1 MVIQSIFC
9 VVMSKSNKIILVDGS
24 SYLFR
29 AFHALPQLT
38 NSQGEPT
45 GAIFG
50 VINMLKKLKAAYPT
64 NYIAVVFD
72 AKGKNFR
79 HDLYPQYKA
88 NRKAMADELCCQ
100 VEPLYEIIRKL
111 GYPLISIPKVEA
123 DDVIGSLAQQFSA
136 LGHEII
142 IATGDKDMAQLVND
156 KVTLIDT
163 MKNQITDIEGV
174 IKKFGVTP
182 SQIIDYLALVGDASD
197 NIPGVPNV
205 GPKTA
210 VKWLNAYQ
218 NLQGVIDNAH
228 NIAGKVG
235 QNLRD
240 TLEKIPL
247 SYQLAT
253 IKCDLDLSFSLDD
266 ITLNQSDISY
276 LRKAFT
282 RYELRGLLNALEND
296 STANNH
302 LENPVIDENK
312 VDYQII
318 LDLAAFEKFCYQ
330 LSKSTLFAFD
340 TETNSLDTFEAKLV
354 GISFALKPFQAFYI
368 PLQHDY
374 EGAPPQ
380 LNIKTVTTMLKP
392 ILENANIK
400 KIAQNAKFDLK
411 ILNRVGIAVEGL
423 LYDTMLESYIHN
435 SASTRHDLDTLAKKY
450 LSVETLSFE
459 ALAGKGKKQLTFNQI
474 EINKAGFYAAE
485 DADITYRLHDY
496 FWPRINAIAKLRELY
511 LTEELP
517 VSFVIDKMERA
528 GVNIDCGLLKQQS
541 QVLGERIAD
550 LAAKCIEISGQA
562 FNLSSTKQLRE
573 ILYDKMKLPIL
584 KRTPGGH
591 PSTAEEVLQELAAV
605 YELPKIII
613 EHRHLSKLK
622 STYTDK
628 LPLMVNKVTHRV
640 HTSYH
645 QAVASTGRLSSS
657 DPNLQNIPIRSDI
670 GRRIREAFI
679 AKKGYKIL
687 SADYSQVEL
696 RIMAHLSEDATLLK
710 AFQQGLDIHTATAA
724 ETLGIKLSEVSSE
737 QRRRAKAVNF
747 GLIYGMGAFGLAKQL
762 GIARGEAQA
771 YIDVYFSRYPGIKNY
786 IETAKYNA
794 GQHGFVETLFGRRL
808 YLPDISSR
816 NVARKRGAER
826 IAINA
831 PMQGSAADIIKR
843 AMIQIDHWMIKSQ
856 LPVTMIMQV
865 HDELVFE
872 VKEEIVDAA
881 TANIKALMESAGS
894 LKVPLIVDI
903 GIGNNWDQAH

>member
-1 MVIQSIFC
+1 
-9 VVMSKSNKIILVDGS
+9 MSESHKIILVDGS

-38 NSQGEPT
+38 NSQGEHT

-50 VINMLKKLKAAYPT
+50 VINMLKKLKVQYQT
-64 NYIAVVFD
+64 SCIAVIFD

-79 HDLYPQYKA
+79 HDLYPEYKA
-88 NRKAMADELCCQ
+88 NRKPMADELRVQ
-100 VEPLYEIIRKL
+100 IEPLHEIIRKL
-111 GYPLISIPKVEA
+111 GYPLISIPRVEA
-123 DDVIGSLAQQFSA
+123 DDVIGTLAQQFSA

-163 MKNQITDIEGV
+163 MKNQNTDTKQV
-174 IKKFGVTP
+174 IKKFGVAP
-182 SQIIDYLALVGDASD
+182 CQMIDYLALVGDASD

-210 VKWLNAYQ
+210 VKWLGEYQ
-218 NLQGVIDNAH
+218 NLQGVLNNAN

-235 QNLRD
+235 ENLRD
-240 TLEKIPL
+240 AVEKVPL

-253 IKCDLDLSFSLDD
+253 IKCDLDLSFSLAE
-266 ITLNQSDISY
+266 ITLNKPDIPY
-276 LRKAFT
+276 LQKAFT
-282 RYELRGLLNALEND
+282 RYELRGLLKALENENIGD
-296 STANNH
+296 NQPGNNVTH
-302 LENPVIDENK
+302 NAK

-318 LDLAAFEKFCYQ
+318 FDLTTLEAFCRA
-330 LSKSTLFAFD
+330 LTKSHLFAFD
-340 TETNSLDTFEAKLV
+340 TETDSLDTFEVKLI
-354 GISFALKPFQAFYI
+354 GISFSLKPYHGVYI

-374 EGAPPQ
+374 EGAPQQ
-380 LNIKTVTTMLKP
+380 LHFETVINMLKP
-392 ILENANIK
+392 ILENAEIK
-400 KIAQNAKFDLK
+400 KIAQNAKFDSKVLD
-411 ILNRVGIAVEGL
+411 RVGIDVQGV
-423 LYDTMLESYIHN
+423 LYDTMLESYIYN
-435 SASTRHDLDTLAKKY
+435 SASTRHDLDSLAKKY
-450 LSVETLSFE
+450 LFAETVSFE
-459 ALAGKGKKQLTFNQI
+459 QLVGKGKKQLTFNQI
-474 EINKAGFYAAE
+474 DIEKAGFYAAE

-496 FWPRINAIAKLRELY
+496 FWPKINAIDSLRELY
-511 LTEELP
+511 LKEELP
-517 VSFVIDKMERA
+517 VSFVIDKMERV
-528 GVNIDCGLLKQQS
+528 GVNIDCALLLQQS
-541 QVLGERIAD
+541 EILAEKIAN
-550 LAAKCIEISGQA
+550 LTAKCIEVSGGE

-573 ILYDKMKLPIL
+573 VLYDKMKLPIL
-584 KRTPGGH
+584 KKTPGGH
-591 PSTAEEVLQELAAV
+591 PSTAEEVLQELAAI
-605 YELPKIII
+605 YDFPKIII

-628 LPLMVNKVTHRV
+628 LPLMFNKTTRRV

-670 GRRIREAFI
+670 GRKIREAFI
-679 AKKGYKIL
+679 AAPGYKIV

-696 RIMAHLSEDATLLK
+696 RIMAHLSEDEALLK
-710 AFQQGLDIHTATAA
+710 AFQQGLDIHQATAA
-724 ETLGIKLSEVSSE
+724 ETLGIKPGEVSSE

-762 GIARGEAQA
+762 NIARGEAQA

-786 IETAKYNA
+786 IDKAKKNA
-794 GQHGFVETLFGRRL
+794 QKHGFVETLFGRRL
-808 YLPDISSR
+808 YVPDINSR
-816 NVARKRGAER
+816 NIARKRGAER

-843 AMIQIDHWMIKSQ
+843 AMIQIDRWIMKSQ
-856 LPVTMIMQV
+856 LPITMIMQV

-872 VKEEIVDAA
+872 VKEHAVDAA
-881 TANIKALMESAGS
+881 TANIKVLMESAGA

-903 GIGNNWDQAH
+903 GIGNNWNQAH